1 MTTCPK
7 KPDRSAR
14 GDLLF
19 GARNR
24 RQSLSLGEA
33 RNIYNAACA
42 QIAAA
47 LAQDGFDYRP
57 SEHTLMRRDGDFT
70 REISFQSSFRNFTL
84 PEQGTGVLQK
94 AASLLPLIGET
105 ATFGSVTLIAHSGVR
120 SKAFKL
126 WRASQKY
133 PLGSDDLITGGQI
146 GNLQAKP
153 KWLEFNLAN
162 PQRRDRVITE
172 VVELIRTI
180 ALPYLARF
188 ANPQEVIAGLIGG
201 TMPWW
206 WEPSALEYVARFGAP
221 TQARELLVR
230 YVTIRPGQ
238 EKEFRERIDEYRKQG
253 VPEAFDS
260 RAAGRLAK
268 AALALGLE

>member
-1 MTTCPK
+1 M
-7 KPDRSAR
+7 
-14 GDLLF
+14 
-19 GARNR
+19 
-24 RQSLSLGEA
+24 GEA

-47 LAQDGFDYRP
+47 LAHDGFDYRP
-57 SEHTLMRRDGDFT
+57 SKHVLVRGDGDLT
-70 REISFQSSFRNFTL
+70 REITFQSSFRNFTL
-84 PEQGTGVLQK
+84 PEQGAGCVQK
-94 AASLLPLIGET
+94 AVSLLPLVGET
-105 ATFGSVTLIAHSGVR
+105 AAFGSVTLIAHTGVH

-126 WRASQKY
+126 WRAAQKQ
-133 PLGSDDLITGGQI
+133 PLGSDDLITAGQI

-162 PQRRDRVITE
+162 PQRRDRVISE

-188 ANPQEVIAGLIGG
+188 ANPQQVIAGLIGG

-206 WEPSALEYVARFGAP
+206 WEPSALEYVACFGTPA
-221 TQARELLVR
+221 QARELLVR
-230 YVTIRPGQ
+230 YVQMRPGQ
-238 EKEFRERIDEYRKQG
+238 ETEFRERIEEYRREG